1 MKETKTYD
9 PPECFTPEPD
19 NPYPLCIGKD
29 MKRCKKCQLWAEWE
43 PEDPYAVNACIW
55 TLRK

>member
-1 MKETKTYD
+1 MKETKTHD

-29 MKRCKKCQLWAEWE
+29 TDLAYLQKIY
-43 PEDPYAVNACIW
+43 P
-55 TLRK
+55 